1 MGAGGTDGAKA
12 RGYRSPRREN
22 QARQT
27 RARIIAAAAR
37 RFLAHGYSRTT
48 MRAVALDAGV
58 ALPTVEL
65 AFRTKAGLLKA
76 VIDVAT
82 AGDDEHAAML
92 EREWAAQAQS
102 IAEAADLIAAFA
114 RVLTESAERAAGLAA
129 AALEAA
135 RADEDIAEVA
145 AQLMTQRGVM
155 AAWLVDGI
163 ILRSPLR
170 EGTSR
175 ADAVDT
181 VWTLMDPVIFRRLT
195 ENRHWLPTQFE
206 RWFTDSVTRLLL
218 THRPLRAAAPA
229 ESSID
234 HAP

>member
-1 MGAGGTDGAKA
+1 MGVSDTDDATA
-12 RGYRSPRREN
+12 RGYRSPRRET

-27 RARIIAAAAR
+27 RARIIAAAGR
-37 RFLAHGYSRTT
+37 RFLAHGYSGTT

-65 AFRTKAGLLKA
+65 AFRTKARLLKA
-76 VIDVAT
+76 VIDVAI

-92 EREWAAQAQS
+92 ERGWATRAQS
-102 IAEAADLIAAFA
+102 IAEPADFVAAFT
-114 RVLTESAERAAGLAA
+114 RVLTDSAERAAGLAA

-135 RADEDIAEVA
+135 RADEDIAAVA
-145 AQLMTQRGVM
+145 AQLMSQRQVM

-163 ILRSPLR
+163 MLRSALR
-170 EGTSR
+170 DGTSR

-195 ENRHWLPTQFE
+195 EDRHWPPSRFE
-206 RWFTDSVTRLLL
+206 RWFGDSVTRLLL
-218 THRPLRAAAPA
+218 TTAQ
-229 ESSID
+229 
-234 HAP
+234 

>member
-1 MGAGGTDGAKA
+1 MGVSDTDGATA
-12 RGYRSPRREN
+12 RGYRSPRRET

-27 RARIIAAAAR
+27 RARIIAAAGR
-37 RFLAHGYSRTT
+37 RFLAHGYSGTT

-65 AFRTKAGLLKA
+65 AFRTKARLLKA
-76 VIDVAT
+76 VIDVAI

-92 EREWAAQAQS
+92 ERGWATRAQS
-102 IAEAADLIAAFA
+102 IAEPADFVAAFA
-114 RVLTESAERAAGLAA
+114 RVLTDSAERAAGLAA
-129 AALEAA
+129 AALEGA
-135 RADEDIAEVA
+135 RADEDIAAVA
-145 AQLMTQRGVM
+145 AQLMSQRQVM

-163 ILRSPLR
+163 MLRSALR
-170 EGTSR
+170 HGTSR

-195 ENRHWLPTQFE
+195 EDRHWPPSRFE

-218 THRPLRAAAPA
+218 TTAQ
-229 ESSID
+229 
-234 HAP
+234 